1 MAGRPTRIVSS
12 LQWRLLLVLTIVVT
26 SIAIIGDIL
35 AYQTAF
41 RETQDLQDAQLEQI
55 AHLLDPRSSILRRD
69 TQEDLNFPESAR
81 TLPKPRVLAQTLDSP
96 YLNIL
101 MGDDNAVQNL
111 QQLPDGFH
119 NFTTVARHWRVY
131 LLTRERERIIVAQR
145 TAYRNHIA
153 KDSAL
158 SVVWPFLILMPILWL
173 FTAIWIRRLFRATQ
187 EMSSELT
194 ARNANDLSPL
204 DTRHVPTEIRPFI
217 TALNRLFSQLQAAM
231 EHDKKFISHAAHEL
245 RTPITALTLQIARF
259 DEPELTIQD
268 QHKLIEQIK
277 AGIARTEQ
285 LLTQLLSMA
294 RAQHQQQQHLIANN
308 AQKTALMPLLR
319 DLIAELLPLA
329 EQKKQNLS
337 FDISED
343 VFLPVSSNDLYTI
356 LKNILSNAIK
366 YTPVD
371 GQICIGIRPTTDNKT
386 ILLIE
391 DNGQGISETERQL
404 VFEPFYRILGNNESG
419 SGLGLAIVKTLC
431 DQWHISISLADS
443 GLRNSEQ
450 KAGLAVSLIFSPDKL
465 QAQNK

>member
-1 MAGRPTRIVSS
+1 MAGRPARIVSS

-55 AHLLDPRSSILRRD
+55 AHLLDPRSSILRKD

-96 YLNIL
+96 YLNML
-101 MGDDNAVQNL
+101 MGDENAVQNL

-131 LLTRERERIIVAQR
+131 ILTRERERIIIAQR

-204 DTRHVPTEIRPFI
+204 DTKHVPTEIRPFI
-217 TALNRLFSQLQAAM
+217 TALNRLFSQLQAAI
-231 EHDKKFISHAAHEL
+231 EHDKKFISYAAHEL

-259 DEPELTIQD
+259 DEPELTIQE

-294 RAQHQQQQHLIANN
+294 RVQHQQQHLMTDNV
-308 AQKTALMPLLR
+308 QTALMPLLR
-319 DLIAELLPLA
+319 GLIAELLPLA

-337 FDISED
+337 FDISEN
-343 VFLPVSSNDLYTI
+343 VYLPVCSNDLYTI
-356 LKNILSNAIK
+356 LKNILGNAIK

-371 GQICIGIRPTTDNKT
+371 GQICICIRPTTDNKT

-431 DQWHISISLADS
+431 DQWRISISLVDS
-443 GLRNSEQ
+443 RLQNSEQ
-450 KAGLAVSLIFSPDKL
+450 KPGLAVSLIFKSDKL
-465 QAQNK
+465 

>member
-1 MAGRPTRIVSS
+1 MAGRPARIVSS

-55 AHLLDPRSSILRRD
+55 AHLLDPRSSILRKD

-101 MGDDNAVQNL
+101 MGDENAVQNL

-131 LLTRERERIIVAQR
+131 ILTRERERIIIAQR

-204 DTRHVPTEIRPFI
+204 DTKHVPTEIRPFI
-217 TALNRLFSQLQAAM
+217 TALNRLFSQLQAAI
-231 EHDKKFISHAAHEL
+231 EHDKKFISYAAHEL

-259 DEPELTIQD
+259 DEPELTIQE

-294 RAQHQQQQHLIANN
+294 RVQHQQQHLMTDNV
-308 AQKTALMPLLR
+308 QTALMPLLR
-319 DLIAELLPLA
+319 GLIAELLPLA

-337 FDISED
+337 FDISEN
-343 VFLPVSSNDLYTI
+343 VYLPVCSNDLYTI
-356 LKNILSNAIK
+356 LKNILGNAIK

-371 GQICIGIRPTTDNKT
+371 GQICICIRPTTDNKT

-431 DQWHISISLADS
+431 DQWRISISLADS
-443 GLRNSEQ
+443 RLQNSEQ
-450 KAGLAVSLIFSPDKL
+450 KPGLAVSLIFKSDKL
-465 QAQNK
+465 

>member
-1 MAGRPTRIVSS
+1 MASRPTRIVSS
-12 LQWRLLLVLTIVVT
+12 LQWRLLLVLTILVT
-26 SIAIIGDIL
+26 FIAIIGDIL

-41 RETQDLQDAQLEQI
+41 RETQDLQDTQLEQI

-119 NFTTVARHWRVY
+119 NFTTVARHWRVFI
-131 LLTRERERIIVAQR
+131 LTREHQRIIVAQR

-187 EMSSELT
+187 EMSTELT

-204 DTRHVPTEIRPFI
+204 DTKHVPTEIRPFI
-217 TALNRLFSQLQAAM
+217 TALNRLFSQLQAAI

-245 RTPITALTLQIARF
+245 RTPITALTIQIGRF
-259 DEPELTIQD
+259 DEPDLTIQE
-268 QHKLIEQIK
+268 QHKLIRQIK

-294 RAQHQQQQHLIANN
+294 RAQHQQQQHLVPNN
-308 AQKTALMPLLR
+308 VHTALMPLLR
-319 DLIAELLPLA
+319 NLIAELLPLA
-329 EQKKQNLS
+329 EQKQQNLS
-337 FDISED
+337 VDISEYIR
-343 VFLPVSSNDLYTI
+343 LPISSNDLHTI
-356 LKNILSNAIK
+356 LKNILANAIK
-366 YTPVD
+366 YTPAN
-371 GQICIGIRPTTDNKT
+371 GHICIHTRQNANNQLT
-386 ILLIE
+386 LWIE
-391 DNGQGISETERQL
+391 DSGYGIAETERKL
-404 VFEPFYRILGNNESG
+404 VFEPFYRILGNNENG

-431 DQWHISISLADS
+431 DQWQIAIELADS
-443 GLRNSEQ
+443 SLKNSEQ
-450 KAGLAVSLIFSPDKL
+450 KPGLAVGLIFRI
-465 QAQNK
+465 NNT

>member
-1 MAGRPTRIVSS
+1 MASGSTRIVSS

-26 SIAIIGDIL
+26 FIAIIGDIL

-55 AHLLDPRSSILRRD
+55 AHLLDPRSAILRRD

-81 TLPKPRVLAQTLDSP
+81 TLPKPRILAQTIDSP
-96 YLNIL
+96 YLNML
-101 MGDDNAVQNL
+101 MGDDNAVKNL
-111 QQLPDGFH
+111 QQLQDGFH

-131 LLTRERERIIVAQR
+131 ILTRERERIIVAQR

-187 EMSSELT
+187 EMSTELT
-194 ARNANDLSPL
+194 ARSANDLSPL
-204 DTRHVPTEIRPFI
+204 DTKHVPTEIRPFI
-217 TALNRLFSQLQAAM
+217 TALNRLFSQLQAAI

-245 RTPITALTLQIARF
+245 RTPITALTIQIARF
-259 DEPELTIQD
+259 DEPDLSIQE
-268 QHKLIEQIK
+268 QRKLIGQIK
-277 AGIARTEQ
+277 AGIARTKQ

-294 RAQHQQQQHLIANN
+294 RAQHQLQQHLIPNN
-308 AQKTALMPLLR
+308 ISTALMPLLR

-329 EQKKQNLS
+329 EQKQQNLS
-337 FDISED
+337 VDINENIN
-343 VFLPVSSNDLYTI
+343 LPISSNDLQTI
-356 LKNILSNAIK
+356 LKNILANAIK
-366 YTPVD
+366 YTPAH
-371 GQICIGIRPTTDNKT
+371 GQIRIRTKQPTDNQ
-386 ILLIE
+386 LALWIE
-391 DNGQGISETERQL
+391 DNGHGISEAERKL

-431 DQWHISISLADS
+431 EQWHITIQLTDSSLQNNE
-443 GLRNSEQ
+443 RQ
-450 KAGLAVSLIFSPDKL
+450 KGLAVGLIFSINN
-465 QAQNK
+465 Q

>member
-1 MAGRPTRIVSS
+1 MAGRPARIVSS

-55 AHLLDPRSSILRRD
+55 AHLLDPRSSILRKD

-101 MGDDNAVQNL
+101 MGDENAVQNL

-131 LLTRERERIIVAQR
+131 ILTRERERIIIAQR

-204 DTRHVPTEIRPFI
+204 DTKHVPTEIRPFI
-217 TALNRLFSQLQAAM
+217 TALNRLFSQLQAAI
-231 EHDKKFISHAAHEL
+231 EHDKKFISYAAHEL

-259 DEPELTIQD
+259 DEPELTIQE

-294 RAQHQQQQHLIANN
+294 RVQHQQQHLMTDNV
-308 AQKTALMPLLR
+308 QTALMPLLR
-319 DLIAELLPLA
+319 GLIAELLPLA

-337 FDISED
+337 FDISEN
-343 VFLPVSSNDLYTI
+343 VYLPVCSNDLYTI
-356 LKNILSNAIK
+356 LKNILGNAIK

-371 GQICIGIRPTTDNKT
+371 GQICICIRPTTDNKT

-431 DQWHISISLADS
+431 DQWRISISLVDS
-443 GLRNSEQ
+443 RLQNSEQ
-450 KAGLAVSLIFSPDKL
+450 KPGLAVSLIFKSDKL
-465 QAQNK
+465 

>member
-1 MAGRPTRIVSS
+1 MAGRPARIVSS

-55 AHLLDPRSSILRRD
+55 AHLLDPRSSILRKD

-101 MGDDNAVQNL
+101 MGDENAVQNL

-131 LLTRERERIIVAQR
+131 ILTRERERIIIAQR

-204 DTRHVPTEIRPFI
+204 DTKHVPTEIRPFI
-217 TALNRLFSQLQAAM
+217 TALNRLFSQLQAAI
-231 EHDKKFISHAAHEL
+231 EHDKKFISYAAHEL

-259 DEPELTIQD
+259 DEPELTIQE

-294 RAQHQQQQHLIANN
+294 RVQHQQQHLMTDNI
-308 AQKTALMPLLR
+308 QTALMPLLR
-319 DLIAELLPLA
+319 GLIAELLPLA

-337 FDISED
+337 FDISENAY
-343 VFLPVSSNDLYTI
+343 LPVCSNDLYTI
-356 LKNILSNAIK
+356 LKNILGNAIK

-371 GQICIGIRPTTDNKT
+371 GQICICIRPTTDNKT

-391 DNGQGISETERQL
+391 DNGQGISESERQL
-404 VFEPFYRILGNNESG
+404 VFEPFYRILGNNENG

-443 GLRNSEQ
+443 RLQNSEQ
-450 KAGLAVSLIFSPDKL
+450 KPGLAVSLIFNSDKL
-465 QAQNK
+465 

>member
-1 MAGRPTRIVSS
+1 MAGRPARIVSS

-55 AHLLDPRSSILRRD
+55 AHLLDPRSSILRKD

-101 MGDDNAVQNL
+101 MGDENAVQNL

-131 LLTRERERIIVAQR
+131 ILTRERERIIIAQR

-204 DTRHVPTEIRPFI
+204 DTKHVPTEIRPFI
-217 TALNRLFSQLQAAM
+217 TALNRLFSQLQAAI
-231 EHDKKFISHAAHEL
+231 EHDKKFISYAAHEL

-259 DEPELTIQD
+259 DEPELTIQE

-294 RAQHQQQQHLIANN
+294 RVQHQQQHLMTDNV
-308 AQKTALMPLLR
+308 QTALMPLLR
-319 DLIAELLPLA
+319 GLIAELLPLA

-337 FDISED
+337 FDISEN
-343 VFLPVSSNDLYTI
+343 VYLSVCSNDLYTI
-356 LKNILSNAIK
+356 LKNILGNAIK

-371 GQICIGIRPTTDNKT
+371 GQICICIRPTTDNKT

-391 DNGQGISETERQL
+391 DNGQGISESERQL

-431 DQWHISISLADS
+431 DQWRISIILADS
-443 GLRNSEQ
+443 RLQNSEQ
-450 KAGLAVSLIFSPDKL
+450 KPGLAVSLIFNSDKL
-465 QAQNK
+465 

>member
-1 MAGRPTRIVSS
+1 MAGRPARIVSS

-55 AHLLDPRSSILRRD
+55 AHLLDPRSSILRKD

-101 MGDDNAVQNL
+101 MGDENAVQNL

-131 LLTRERERIIVAQR
+131 ILTRERERIIIAQR

-204 DTRHVPTEIRPFI
+204 DTKHVPTEIRPFI
-217 TALNRLFSQLQAAM
+217 TALNRLFSQLQAAI
-231 EHDKKFISHAAHEL
+231 EHDKKFISYAAHEL
-245 RTPITALTLQIARF
+245 RTPITALTLQIARV
-259 DEPELTIQD
+259 DEPELTIQE

-294 RAQHQQQQHLIANN
+294 RVQHQQQHLMTDNI
-308 AQKTALMPLLR
+308 QTALMPLLR
-319 DLIAELLPLA
+319 GLIAELLPLA

-337 FDISED
+337 FDISEN
-343 VFLPVSSNDLYTI
+343 VYLPVCSNDLYTI
-356 LKNILSNAIK
+356 LKNILGNAIK

-371 GQICIGIRPTTDNKT
+371 GQICICIRPTTDNKT

-391 DNGQGISETERQL
+391 DNGQGISESERQL

-431 DQWHISISLADS
+431 DQWHISIILADS
-443 GLRNSEQ
+443 RLQNSEQ
-450 KAGLAVSLIFSPDKL
+450 KPGLAVSLIFNSDKL
-465 QAQNK
+465 

>member
-1 MAGRPTRIVSS
+1 MAGRPARIVSS

-55 AHLLDPRSSILRRD
+55 AHLLDPRSSILRKD

-101 MGDDNAVQNL
+101 MGDENAVQNL

-131 LLTRERERIIVAQR
+131 ILTRERERIIIAQR

-204 DTRHVPTEIRPFI
+204 DTKHVPTEIRPFI
-217 TALNRLFSQLQAAM
+217 TALNRLFSQLQAAI
-231 EHDKKFISHAAHEL
+231 EHDKKFISYAAHEL

-259 DEPELTIQD
+259 DEPELTIQE

-294 RAQHQQQQHLIANN
+294 RVQHQQQHLMTDNV
-308 AQKTALMPLLR
+308 QTALMPLLR
-319 DLIAELLPLA
+319 GLIAELLPLA

-337 FDISED
+337 FDISEN
-343 VFLPVSSNDLYTI
+343 VYLPVCSNDLYTI
-356 LKNILSNAIK
+356 LKNILGNAIK

-371 GQICIGIRPTTDNKT
+371 GQICICIRPTTDNKT

-431 DQWHISISLADS
+431 DQWHISIILADS
-443 GLRNSEQ
+443 RLQNSEQ
-450 KAGLAVSLIFSPDKL
+450 KPGLAVSLIFNSDKL
-465 QAQNK
+465 

>member
-1 MAGRPTRIVSS
+1 MAGRPARIVSS

-55 AHLLDPRSSILRRD
+55 AHLLDPRSSILRKD

-101 MGDDNAVQNL
+101 MGDENAVQNL

-131 LLTRERERIIVAQR
+131 ILTRERERIIIAQR

-204 DTRHVPTEIRPFI
+204 DTKHVPTEIRPFI
-217 TALNRLFSQLQAAM
+217 TALNRLFSQLQAAI
-231 EHDKKFISHAAHEL
+231 EHDKKFISYAAHEL

-259 DEPELTIQD
+259 DEPELTIQE

-294 RAQHQQQQHLIANN
+294 RVQHQQQHLMTDNI
-308 AQKTALMPLLR
+308 QTALMPLLR
-319 DLIAELLPLA
+319 GLIAELLPLA

-337 FDISED
+337 FDISEN
-343 VFLPVSSNDLYTI
+343 VYLPVCSNDLYTI
-356 LKNILSNAIK
+356 LKNILGNAIK

-371 GQICIGIRPTTDNKT
+371 GQICICIRPTTDNKT

-391 DNGQGISETERQL
+391 DNGQGISESERQL

-431 DQWHISISLADS
+431 DQWHISIILADS
-443 GLRNSEQ
+443 RLQNFEQ
-450 KAGLAVSLIFSPDKL
+450 KPGLAVSLIFNSDKL
-465 QAQNK
+465 

>member
-1 MAGRPTRIVSS
+1 MAGRPARIVSS

-55 AHLLDPRSSILRRD
+55 AHLLDPRSSILRKD

-101 MGDDNAVQNL
+101 MGDENAVQNL

-131 LLTRERERIIVAQR
+131 ILTRERERIIIAQR

-204 DTRHVPTEIRPFI
+204 DTKHVPTEIRPFI
-217 TALNRLFSQLQAAM
+217 TALNRLFSQLQAAI
-231 EHDKKFISHAAHEL
+231 EHDKKFISYAAHEL

-259 DEPELTIQD
+259 DEPELTIQE

-294 RAQHQQQQHLIANN
+294 RVQHQQQHLITDNI
-308 AQKTALMPLLR
+308 QTALMPLLR
-319 DLIAELLPLA
+319 GLIAELLPLA

-337 FDISED
+337 FDISEN
-343 VFLPVSSNDLYTI
+343 VYLPVCSNDLYTI
-356 LKNILSNAIK
+356 LKNILGNAIK

-371 GQICIGIRPTTDNKT
+371 GQICICIRPTTDNKT

-391 DNGQGISETERQL
+391 DNGQGISESERQL

-443 GLRNSEQ
+443 RLQNSEQ
-450 KAGLAVSLIFSPDKL
+450 KPGLAVSLIFNSDKL
-465 QAQNK
+465 

>member
-1 MAGRPTRIVSS
+1 MAGRPARIVSS

-55 AHLLDPRSSILRRD
+55 AHLLDPRSSILRKD

-101 MGDDNAVQNL
+101 MGDENAVQNL

-131 LLTRERERIIVAQR
+131 ILTRERERIIIAQR

-204 DTRHVPTEIRPFI
+204 DTKHVPTEIRPFI
-217 TALNRLFSQLQAAM
+217 TALNRLFSQLQAAI
-231 EHDKKFISHAAHEL
+231 EHDKKFISYAAHEL

-259 DEPELTIQD
+259 DEPELTIQE

-294 RAQHQQQQHLIANN
+294 RVQHQQQHLMTDNV
-308 AQKTALMPLLR
+308 QTALMPLLR
-319 DLIAELLPLA
+319 GLIAELLPLA

-337 FDISED
+337 FDISEN
-343 VFLPVSSNDLYTI
+343 VYLPVCSNDLYTI
-356 LKNILSNAIK
+356 LKNILGNAIK

-371 GQICIGIRPTTDNKT
+371 GQICICIRPTTDNKT

-431 DQWHISISLADS
+431 DQWRISISLAYS
-443 GLRNSEQ
+443 RLQNSEQ
-450 KAGLAVSLIFSPDKL
+450 KPGLAVSLIFKSDKL
-465 QAQNK
+465 

>member
-1 MAGRPTRIVSS
+1 MAGRPARIVSS

-55 AHLLDPRSSILRRD
+55 AHLLDPRSSILRKD

-101 MGDDNAVQNL
+101 MGDENAVQNL

-131 LLTRERERIIVAQR
+131 ILTRERERIIIAQR

-204 DTRHVPTEIRPFI
+204 DTKHVPTEIRPFI
-217 TALNRLFSQLQAAM
+217 TALNRLFSQLQAAI
-231 EHDKKFISHAAHEL
+231 EHDKKFISYAAHEL

-259 DEPELTIQD
+259 DEPELTIQE

-294 RAQHQQQQHLIANN
+294 RVQHQQQHLMTDNV
-308 AQKTALMPLLR
+308 QTALMPLLR
-319 DLIAELLPLA
+319 GLIAELLPLA

-343 VFLPVSSNDLYTI
+343 VYLSVCSNDLYTI
-356 LKNILSNAIK
+356 LKNILGNAIK

-371 GQICIGIRPTTDNKT
+371 GQICICIRPTTDNKT

-391 DNGQGISETERQL
+391 DSGQGISETERQL

-431 DQWHISISLADS
+431 DQWRISIILADS
-443 GLRNSEQ
+443 RLQNSEQ
-450 KAGLAVSLIFSPDKL
+450 KPGLAVSLIFNSDKL
-465 QAQNK
+465 

>member
-1 MAGRPTRIVSS
+1 MAGRPARIVSS

-55 AHLLDPRSSILRRD
+55 AHLLDPRSSILRKD

-101 MGDDNAVQNL
+101 MGDENAVQNL

-131 LLTRERERIIVAQR
+131 ILTRERERIIIAQR

-204 DTRHVPTEIRPFI
+204 DTKHVPTEIRPFI
-217 TALNRLFSQLQAAM
+217 TALNRLFSQLQAAI
-231 EHDKKFISHAAHEL
+231 EHDKKFISYAAHEL

-259 DEPELTIQD
+259 DEPELTIQE

-294 RAQHQQQQHLIANN
+294 RVQHQQQHLMTDNV
-308 AQKTALMPLLR
+308 QTALMPLLR
-319 DLIAELLPLA
+319 GLIAELLPLA

-337 FDISED
+337 FDISEN
-343 VFLPVSSNDLYTI
+343 VYLPVCSNDLYTI
-356 LKNILSNAIK
+356 LKNILGNAIK

-371 GQICIGIRPTTDNKT
+371 GQICICIRPTTDNKT

-391 DNGQGISETERQL
+391 DNGQGISETERQQ

-431 DQWHISISLADS
+431 DQWRISIILADS
-443 GLRNSEQ
+443 RLQNSEQ
-450 KAGLAVSLIFSPDKL
+450 KPGLAVSLIFNSDKL
-465 QAQNK
+465 

>member
-1 MAGRPTRIVSS
+1 MAGRPARIVSS

-55 AHLLDPRSSILRRD
+55 AHLLDPRSSILRKD

-101 MGDDNAVQNL
+101 MGDENAVQNL

-131 LLTRERERIIVAQR
+131 ILTRERERIIIAQR

-204 DTRHVPTEIRPFI
+204 DTKHVPTEIRPFI
-217 TALNRLFSQLQAAM
+217 TALNRLFSQLQAAI
-231 EHDKKFISHAAHEL
+231 EHDKKFISYAAHEL

-259 DEPELTIQD
+259 EEPKLTIQE

-294 RAQHQQQQHLIANN
+294 RVQHQQQHLRTDNV
-308 AQKTALMPLLR
+308 QTALMPLLR
-319 DLIAELLPLA
+319 GLIAELLPLA

-337 FDISED
+337 FDISEN
-343 VFLPVSSNDLYTI
+343 VYLPVCSNDLYTI
-356 LKNILSNAIK
+356 LKNILGNAIK

-371 GQICIGIRPTTDNKT
+371 GQICICIRPTTDNKT

-431 DQWHISISLADS
+431 DQWRISISLADS
-443 GLRNSEQ
+443 RLQNSEQ
-450 KAGLAVSLIFSPDKL
+450 KPGLAVSLIFKSDKL
-465 QAQNK
+465 

>member
-1 MAGRPTRIVSS
+1 MASGSTRIVSS

-26 SIAIIGDIL
+26 FIAIIGDIL

-55 AHLLDPRSSILRRD
+55 AHLLDPRSAILRRD

-81 TLPKPRVLAQTLDSP
+81 TLPKPRILAQTIDSP
-96 YLNIL
+96 YLNML
-101 MGDDNAVQNL
+101 MGDDNAVKNL
-111 QQLPDGFH
+111 QQLQDGFH

-131 LLTRERERIIVAQR
+131 ILTRERERIIVAQR

-187 EMSSELT
+187 EMSTELT
-194 ARNANDLSPL
+194 ARSANDLSPL
-204 DTRHVPTEIRPFI
+204 DTKHVPTEIRPFI
-217 TALNRLFSQLQAAM
+217 TALNRLFSQLQAAI

-245 RTPITALTLQIARF
+245 RTPITALTIQIARF
-259 DEPELTIQD
+259 DEPDLSIQE
-268 QHKLIEQIK
+268 QRKLIGQIK
-277 AGIARTEQ
+277 AGIARTKQ

-294 RAQHQQQQHLIANN
+294 RAQHQLQQHLIPNN
-308 AQKTALMPLLR
+308 ISTALMPLLR

-329 EQKKQNLS
+329 EQKQQNLS
-337 FDISED
+337 VDINENIN
-343 VFLPVSSNDLYTI
+343 LPISSNDLQTI
-356 LKNILSNAIK
+356 LKNILANAIK
-366 YTPVD
+366 YTPAH
-371 GQICIGIRPTTDNKT
+371 GQIRIRTKQPTDNQ
-386 ILLIE
+386 LALWIE
-391 DNGQGISETERQL
+391 DNGHGISEAEQKL

-431 DQWHISISLADS
+431 EQWHITIQLTDSSLQNNE
-443 GLRNSEQ
+443 RQ
-450 KAGLAVSLIFSPDKL
+450 KGLAVGLIFSINN
-465 QAQNK
+465 Q

>member
-259 DEPELTIQD
+259 DEPELTIQE

-285 LLTQLLSMA
+285 LLIQLLSMA
-294 RAQHQQQQHLIANN
+294 RAQHQQQHLIANN
-308 AQKTALMPLLR
+308 DQKTALMPLLR
-319 DLIAELLPLA
+319 DLIAELLSLA

-343 VFLPVSSNDLYTI
+343 VFLPISSNDLYTI

-371 GQICIGIRPTTDNKT
+371 GQICIGIRATTDNKT

-450 KAGLAVSLIFSPDKL
+450 KAGLAVNLIFSPDKL

>member
-1 MAGRPTRIVSS
+1 MASGSTRIVSS

-26 SIAIIGDIL
+26 FIAIIGDIL

-55 AHLLDPRSSILRRD
+55 AHLLDPRSAILRRD

-81 TLPKPRVLAQTLDSP
+81 TLPKPRILAQTLDSP
-96 YLNIL
+96 YLNML
-101 MGDDNAVQNL
+101 MGDDNAVKNL
-111 QQLPDGFH
+111 QQLQDGFH

-131 LLTRERERIIVAQR
+131 ILTRERERIIVAQR

-187 EMSSELT
+187 EMSTELT
-194 ARNANDLSPL
+194 ARSANDLSPL
-204 DTRHVPTEIRPFI
+204 DTKHVPTEIRPFI
-217 TALNRLFSQLQAAM
+217 TALNRLFSQLQAAI

-245 RTPITALTLQIARF
+245 RTPITALTIQIARF
-259 DEPELTIQD
+259 DEPDLSIQE
-268 QHKLIEQIK
+268 QRKLIGQIK
-277 AGIARTEQ
+277 AGIARTKQ

-294 RAQHQQQQHLIANN
+294 RAQHQLQQHLIPNN
-308 AQKTALMPLLR
+308 ISTALMPLLR

-329 EQKKQNLS
+329 EQKQQNLS
-337 FDISED
+337 VDINED
-343 VFLPVSSNDLYTI
+343 INLPISSNDLQTI
-356 LKNILSNAIK
+356 LKNILANAIK
-366 YTPVD
+366 YTPAH
-371 GQICIGIRPTTDNKT
+371 GQICIQTKQSTDNQ
-386 ILLIE
+386 LALWIE
-391 DNGQGISETERQL
+391 DNGHGISEAERKL

-431 DQWHISISLADS
+431 EQWHITIQLTDSSLQNNE
-443 GLRNSEQ
+443 RQ
-450 KAGLAVSLIFSPDKL
+450 KGLAVGLIFSINN
-465 QAQNK
+465 Q

>member
-1 MAGRPTRIVSS
+1 MAGRPARIVSS

-55 AHLLDPRSSILRRD
+55 AHLLDPRSSILRKD

-101 MGDDNAVQNL
+101 MGDENAVQNL

-131 LLTRERERIIVAQR
+131 ILTRERERIIIAQR

-204 DTRHVPTEIRPFI
+204 DTKHVPTEIRPFI
-217 TALNRLFSQLQAAM
+217 TALNRLFSQLQAAI
-231 EHDKKFISHAAHEL
+231 EHDKKFISYAAHEL

-259 DEPELTIQD
+259 DEPELTIQE

-294 RAQHQQQQHLIANN
+294 RVQHQQQHLMTDNV
-308 AQKTALMPLLR
+308 QTALMPLLR
-319 DLIAELLPLA
+319 GLIAELLPLA

-337 FDISED
+337 FDISEN
-343 VFLPVSSNDLYTI
+343 VYLPVCSNDLYTI
-356 LKNILSNAIK
+356 LKNILGNAIK

-371 GQICIGIRPTTDNKT
+371 GQICICIRPTTDNKT

-391 DNGQGISETERQL
+391 DNGQGISESERQL

-431 DQWHISISLADS
+431 DQWRISIILADS
-443 GLRNSEQ
+443 RLQNSEQ
-450 KAGLAVSLIFSPDKL
+450 KPGLAVSLIFNSDKL
-465 QAQNK
+465 

>member
-1 MAGRPTRIVSS
+1 MAGRPARIVSS

-55 AHLLDPRSSILRRD
+55 AHLLDPRSSILRKD

-101 MGDDNAVQNL
+101 MGDENAVQNL

-131 LLTRERERIIVAQR
+131 ILTRERERIIIAQR

-187 EMSSELT
+187 VMSSELT

-204 DTRHVPTEIRPFI
+204 DTKHVPTEIRPFI
-217 TALNRLFSQLQAAM
+217 TALNRLFSQLQAAI
-231 EHDKKFISHAAHEL
+231 EHDKKFISYAAHEL

-259 DEPELTIQD
+259 DEPELTIQE

-294 RAQHQQQQHLIANN
+294 RVQHQQQHLMTDNV
-308 AQKTALMPLLR
+308 QTALMPLLR
-319 DLIAELLPLA
+319 GLIAELLPLA

-337 FDISED
+337 FDISEN
-343 VFLPVSSNDLYTI
+343 VYLPVCSNDLYTI
-356 LKNILSNAIK
+356 LKNILGNAIK

-371 GQICIGIRPTTDNKT
+371 GQICICIRPTTDNKT

-391 DNGQGISETERQL
+391 DNGQGISETERQQ

-431 DQWHISISLADS
+431 DQWRISISLADS
-443 GLRNSEQ
+443 RLQNSEQ
-450 KAGLAVSLIFSPDKL
+450 KPGLAVSLIFKSDKL
-465 QAQNK
+465 

>member
-1 MAGRPTRIVSS
+1 MASRPTRIVSS
-12 LQWRLLLVLTIVVT
+12 LQWRLLLVLTILVT
-26 SIAIIGDIL
+26 FIAIIGDIL

-41 RETQDLQDAQLEQI
+41 RETQDLQDTQLEQI

-131 LLTRERERIIVAQR
+131 ILTREHQRIIVAQR

-187 EMSSELT
+187 EMSTELT

-204 DTRHVPTEIRPFI
+204 DTKHVPTEIRPFI
-217 TALNRLFSQLQAAM
+217 TALNRLFSQLQAAI

-245 RTPITALTLQIARF
+245 RTPITALTIQIGRF
-259 DEPELTIQD
+259 DEPDLTIQE
-268 QHKLIEQIK
+268 QHKLIRQIK

-294 RAQHQQQQHLIANN
+294 RAQHQQQQHLVPNN
-308 AQKTALMPLLR
+308 VHTALMPLLR
-319 DLIAELLPLA
+319 NLIAELLPLA
-329 EQKKQNLS
+329 EQKQQNLS
-337 FDISED
+337 VDISEYIR
-343 VFLPVSSNDLYTI
+343 LPISSNDLHTI
-356 LKNILSNAIK
+356 LKNILANAIK
-366 YTPVD
+366 YTPAN
-371 GQICIGIRPTTDNKT
+371 GHICIHTRQNANNQLT
-386 ILLIE
+386 LWIE
-391 DNGQGISETERQL
+391 DNGYGIAETERKL
-404 VFEPFYRILGNNESG
+404 VFEPFYRILGNNENG

-431 DQWHISISLADS
+431 DQWQIAIELADS
-443 GLRNSEQ
+443 SLKNSEQ
-450 KAGLAVSLIFSPDKL
+450 KPGLAVGLIFRI
-465 QAQNK
+465 NNT

>member
-1 MAGRPTRIVSS
+1 MAGRPARIVSS

-55 AHLLDPRSSILRRD
+55 AHLLDPRSSILRKD

-101 MGDDNAVQNL
+101 MGDENAVQNL

-131 LLTRERERIIVAQR
+131 ILTRECERIIIAQR

-187 EMSSELT
+187 VMSSELT

-204 DTRHVPTEIRPFI
+204 DTKHVPTEIRPFI
-217 TALNRLFSQLQAAM
+217 TALNRLFSQLQAAI
-231 EHDKKFISHAAHEL
+231 EHDKKFISYAAHEL

-259 DEPELTIQD
+259 DEPELTIQE

-294 RAQHQQQQHLIANN
+294 RVQHQQQHLMTDNV
-308 AQKTALMPLLR
+308 QTALMPLLR
-319 DLIAELLPLA
+319 GLIAELLPLA

-337 FDISED
+337 FDISEN
-343 VFLPVSSNDLYTI
+343 VYLPVCSNDLYTI
-356 LKNILSNAIK
+356 LKNILGNAIK

-371 GQICIGIRPTTDNKT
+371 GQICICIRPTTDNKT

-391 DNGQGISETERQL
+391 DNGQGISESERQL

-431 DQWHISISLADS
+431 DQWRISISLADS
-443 GLRNSEQ
+443 RLQNSEQ
-450 KAGLAVSLIFSPDKL
+450 KPGLAVSLIFKSDKL
-465 QAQNK
+465 

>member
-1 MAGRPTRIVSS
+1 MASRPTRIVSS
-12 LQWRLLLVLTIVVT
+12 LQWRLLLVLTILVT
-26 SIAIIGDIL
+26 FIAIIGDIL

-41 RETQDLQDAQLEQI
+41 RETQDLQDTQLEQI

-131 LLTRERERIIVAQR
+131 ILTREHQRIIVAQR

-187 EMSSELT
+187 EMSTELT

-204 DTRHVPTEIRPFI
+204 DTKHVPTEIRPFI
-217 TALNRLFSQLQAAM
+217 TALNRLFSQLQAAI

-245 RTPITALTLQIARF
+245 RTPITALTIQIGRF
-259 DEPELTIQD
+259 DEPDLTIQE
-268 QHKLIEQIK
+268 QHKLIGQIK

-294 RAQHQQQQHLIANN
+294 RAQHQQQQHLVPNN
-308 AQKTALMPLLR
+308 VHTALMPLLR
-319 DLIAELLPLA
+319 NLIAELLPLA
-329 EQKKQNLS
+329 EQKQQNLS
-337 FDISED
+337 VDISEYIR
-343 VFLPVSSNDLYTI
+343 LPISSNDLHTI
-356 LKNILSNAIK
+356 LKNILANAIK
-366 YTPVD
+366 YTPAN
-371 GQICIGIRPTTDNKT
+371 GHICIHTRQNANNQLT
-386 ILLIE
+386 LWIE
-391 DNGQGISETERQL
+391 DNGYGIAETERKL
-404 VFEPFYRILGNNESG
+404 VFEPFYRILGNNENG

-431 DQWHISISLADS
+431 DQWQIAIELADS
-443 GLRNSEQ
+443 SLKNSEQ
-450 KAGLAVSLIFSPDKL
+450 KPGLAVGLIFRI
-465 QAQNK
+465 NNT